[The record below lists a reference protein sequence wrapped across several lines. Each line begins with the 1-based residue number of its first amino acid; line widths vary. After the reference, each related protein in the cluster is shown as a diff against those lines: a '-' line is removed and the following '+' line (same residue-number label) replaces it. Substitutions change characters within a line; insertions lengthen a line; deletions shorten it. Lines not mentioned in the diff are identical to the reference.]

1 MIFFDKVLRGQ
12 LRAAQ
17 PVAST
22 KKDWGLWIL
31 AFRWMGG
38 VATHRQPEH
47 ESCPHHRSHC
57 PLTDQMA
64 KALVSG
70 INDHELKPR
79 GLSEIDGEN
88 RPTGEELN
96 RKPGTIHRRAQ
107 QKSTA

>member
-1 MIFFDKVLRGQ
+1 
-12 LRAAQ
+12 
-17 PVAST
+17 
-22 KKDWGLWIL
+22 
-31 AFRWMGG
+31 
-38 VATHRQPEH
+38 
-47 ESCPHHRSHC
+47 
-57 PLTDQMA
+57 MA